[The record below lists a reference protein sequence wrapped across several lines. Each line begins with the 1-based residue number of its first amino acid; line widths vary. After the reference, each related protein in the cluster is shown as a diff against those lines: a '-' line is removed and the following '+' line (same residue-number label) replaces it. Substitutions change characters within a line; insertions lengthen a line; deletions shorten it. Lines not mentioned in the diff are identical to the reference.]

1 MILFWPSTF
10 AHTDIY
16 SWQDAATCW
25 LPLEAWEKYP
35 YSKYP
40 FNACLYFNGC
50 NVKGHKIN
58 SGKTMSMI
66 NKVIFWLTTLWDSLA
81 WRRWRLLL
89 TQWLLGGFHVAQAT
103 SCRFGRRFGASFWV
117 ITVLYVSHSFD
128 ITATAHPSTRDLS
141 SFGLSMTQSSCPV
154 AQGDLDYANKCFV
167 KNFKIQDN
175 TVSLLAFPSIS
186 QYDCEDVQQLLK
198 KGDMIVTTCEK
209 LCKCDNKDSRCSN
222 IKKNK
227 TYTEK
232 L

>member
-1 MILFWPSTF
+1 
-10 AHTDIY
+10 
-16 SWQDAATCW
+16 
-25 LPLEAWEKYP
+25 
-35 YSKYP
+35 
-40 FNACLYFNGC
+40 
-50 NVKGHKIN
+50 
-58 SGKTMSMI
+58 MSMI

-175 TVSLLAFPSIS
+175 TVSLLAFPCWHFLVFRNMIVRMCSNG
-186 QYDCEDVQQLLK
+186 LK
-198 KGDMIVTTCEK
+198 KVLWLSRLVRNSANVT
-209 LCKCDNKDSRCSN
+209 
-222 IKKNK
+222 IKIPGAQTLKNK